1 MDKYTKFILT
11 IIAVGVIGLNFH
23 LFKFDLVSEAKAKH
37 YDMYDAEYP
46 GHQVAHVTI
55 DNWPRSIT
63 CK

>member
-23 LFKFDLVSEAKAKH
+23 LFNFDLVSEAKAWH
-37 YDMYDAEYP
+37 YKPYDAEYP
-46 GHQVAHVTI
+46 GHRVAHVTI
-55 DNWPRSIT
+55 DNWPKSIT